1 MNDIGHN
8 LPPGMIDTADEVS
21 AAVRE
26 WLEDHPIFD
35 SEESAREAKLQLDR
49 AKRCVADMEAERER
63 QVKPLNAQVKE
74 INDSYKPAKTIL
86 GAIINEISRRLTSFL
101 AKEEAKRIK
110 AAEEARRAAEVAER
124 EAREAEEREK
134 QAILDA
140 DAGVV
145 LDVPGATAEA
155 NEKFAEYQ
163 KAARQA
169 GVAERDAKVRIGGGL
184 TRALSLRNKE
194 TLVITDAGN
203 AIKAIGMTPDLE
215 AAILKGARAYR
226 TIHGELPMG
235 IISRIE
241 RSA

>member
-86 GAIINEISRRLTSFL
+86 GAIINEISRRITSYI

-110 AAEEARRAAEVAER
+110 AAEEARRVAEAAERA
-124 EAREAEEREK
+124 AREAEAVEK
-134 QAILDA
+134 QAIDDA
-140 DAGVV
+140 SVGVIT
-145 LDVPGATAEA
+145 DVVGATAEA
-155 NEKFAEYQ
+155 DEKFKEYQ
-163 KAARQA
+163 KASRRAD
-169 GVAERDAKVRIGGGL
+169 VAEKDSRVKLGGGIG
-184 TRALSLRNKE
+184 RALSLRDKE
-194 TLVITDAGN
+194 ILVVVN
-203 AIKAIGMTPDLE
+203 AVSAVGVIGMTPDIE

-226 TIHGELPMG
+226 YIHGELPDG
-235 IISRIE
+235 IEYKIE
-241 RSA
+241 RSV